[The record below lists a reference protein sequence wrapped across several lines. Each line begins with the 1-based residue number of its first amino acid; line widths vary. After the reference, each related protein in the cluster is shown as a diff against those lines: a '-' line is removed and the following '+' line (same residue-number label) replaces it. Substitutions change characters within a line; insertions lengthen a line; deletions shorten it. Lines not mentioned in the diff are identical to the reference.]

1 MKNENLEDLE
11 MELVAQEARELKN
24 EFSELKEVFAEFLA
38 SGILGNLSAPPEI
51 ANGSRVQ
58 DNSNQQGG
66 V

>member
-1 MKNENLEDLE
+1 MENLNEE
-11 MELVAQEARELKN
+11 QEIELIAQEANELKK

-38 SGILGNLSAPPEI
+38 SGILGNISAPPEI
-51 ANGSRVQ
+51 VNGSRVQ